1 MKIKHWQGYG
11 CVNATKVKMKTKDGL
26 RNLIIRVS
34 GNHEYGL
41 SRNDKYDVSNWLIKR
56 FDKSFT
62 NYLDIISM
70 NIQESYDDLKHE
82 DSYIYDITYRI

>member
-11 CVNATKVKMKTKDGL
+11 CVNATKVKMKTKNGL

-41 SRNDKYDVSNWLIKR
+41 SRNDKYDVSN
-56 FDKSFT
+56 
-62 NYLDIISM
+62 
-70 NIQESYDDLKHE
+70 
-82 DSYIYDITYRI
+82 